1 MSETMTNANV
11 ETKKENEPIN
21 IGVETPLEFKT
32 HTEGQI
38 TTTRNLTDIIN
49 QLFASVLNDYAGCR
63 IYAYDGGNNA
73 IPNSLPNALPKELTN
88 NMFIGNLYVDL
99 YFEKNHNNAG
109 GIDNLE
115 LINKEGSSSVER
127 LSRVCGGGPSRV
139 YNLNKDTKEAL
150 QEFIPGYV
158 KGMKNF
164 NPMWYYRIVEEAIPV
179 NTFSGQYK
187 SILRVM
193 ALDVDTIVGKIYGTK
208 IHPDD
213 KDEPVKYDYHCL
225 TIMRSMNRATIN
237 YMNSQNQNAVI
248 NNEFVIQI
256 LRNDRS
262 IISAMQEA
270 IGLAPNFG
278 GSYVPYNRV

>member
-1 MSETMTNANV
+1 MSETMTNATV

-32 HTEGQI
+32 HTEGHI
-38 TTTRNLTDIIN
+38 TTTRNLTDIVN
-49 QLFASVLNDYAGCR
+49 QLFASVLNDYVGCR
-63 IYAYDGGNNA
+63 IYVYNGS
-73 IPNSLPNALPKELTN
+73 NSALPRELTF
-88 NMFIGNLYVDL
+88 NMCIGNLYVDL
-99 YFEKNHNNAG
+99 YFEKNQSKAG

-115 LINKEGSSSVER
+115 LINKEGSSSIER
-127 LSRVCGGGPSRV
+127 LTRVCGGGSSRV
-139 YNLNKDTKEAL
+139 YNLNKDTKDAL
-150 QEFIPGYV
+150 VEFIPAYV

-164 NPMWYYRIVEEAIPV
+164 NPMWNFRIVEEAIPV

-225 TIMRSMNRATIN
+225 PIMRSMNRAAID
-237 YMNSQNQNAVI
+237 YMNQNQNAAI

-270 IGLAPNFG
+270 IGLAPNFSG
-278 GSYVPYNRV
+278 NYVPYNRV

>member
-32 HTEGQI
+32 HTEGHI

-49 QLFASVLNDYAGCR
+49 QLFASVLNDYVGCR
-63 IYAYDGGNNA
+63 IYVHDGST
-73 IPNSLPNALPKELTN
+73 SLRNELTFG
-88 NMFIGNLYVDL
+88 MYLGNLYVDL
-99 YFEKNHNNAG
+99 YFEKNQNKAG

-115 LINKEGSSSVER
+115 LVSKEASSSIER
-127 LSRVCGGGPSRV
+127 LSRVCGGGSSRV
-139 YNLNKDTKEAL
+139 YNLNKDTKDAL

-164 NPMWYYRIVEEAIPV
+164 NPMWNSRIVEEAIPV

-208 IHPDD
+208 VHPDD
-213 KDEPVKYDYHCL
+213 NDEPVKYDYHCL
-225 TIMRSMNRATIN
+225 PIMRSMNRSAID
-237 YMNSQNQNAVI
+237 YMNQNSNMI
-248 NNEFVIQI
+248 NKEFVIQI